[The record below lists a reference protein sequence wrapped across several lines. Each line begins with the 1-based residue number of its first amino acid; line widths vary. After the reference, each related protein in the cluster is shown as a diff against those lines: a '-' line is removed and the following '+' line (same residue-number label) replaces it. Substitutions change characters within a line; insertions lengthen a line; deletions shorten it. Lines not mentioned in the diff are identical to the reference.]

1 MMLLAKM
8 CQLFGGVQVQQEY
21 LSKANQLTA
30 QTNHQ
35 LAEVLAA
42 SGDMRQAA
50 LYCHRVLNAVQC
62 AYPSNS
68 TAVAYQ
74 QLKLA
79 DLLRIQGQ
87 THAAHE
93 QAAAAISILQMHFGD
108 TVQHPLA

>member
-1 MMLLAKM
+1 M
-8 CQLFGGVQVQQEY
+8 QVQQQY

-42 SGDMRQAA
+42 SGDIQQAA
-50 LYCHRVLNAVQC
+50 LYCQKALNAVQC
-62 AYPSNS
+62 TYPSNS

-79 DLLRIQGQ
+79 DLLRMRGQ
-87 THAAHE
+87 ADAAHE
-93 QAAAAISILQMHFGD
+93 QAAAAASVLQRHFGD
-108 TVQHPLA
+108 TVQHASA